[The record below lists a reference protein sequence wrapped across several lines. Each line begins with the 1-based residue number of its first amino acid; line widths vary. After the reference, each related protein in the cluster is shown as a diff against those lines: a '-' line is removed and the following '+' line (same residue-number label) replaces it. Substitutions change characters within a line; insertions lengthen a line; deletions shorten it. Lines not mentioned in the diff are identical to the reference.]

1 MQLEFLPPNTTSKIQ
16 PLDQGIIRAMKQH
29 YRKRLLSNLVA
40 KLESNSEKP
49 LTEFIKTTT
58 VLDALHFLKQAWQK
72 VTPVCIQNCFRKAGF
87 DLRSSIQPSL
97 ERNADDM
104 PFNWSSLGID
114 EEDFDHYVTIDD
126 DIDCYGDL
134 TDDQIVQEVQGVP
147 IADVDD
153 EEVEEEEVEVPSNA
167 DTLQAL
173 STIRHFLDSRG
184 LVHIMEGFY
193 PIEEKVCRFMAD
205 TSRHQ
210 TVLTDFFKFSKV

>member
-1 MQLEFLPPNTTSKIQ
+1 MRNQFRC
-16 PLDQGIIRAMKQH
+16 IIIDI
-29 YRKRLLSNLVA
+29 
-40 KLESNSEKP
+40 LESNSEKP

-87 DLRSSIQPSL
+87 DLRSPIQPSL
-97 ERNADDM
+97 ERNADDTQ
-104 PFNWSSLGID
+104 FNWSSLGID

-173 STIRHFLDSRG
+173 HEYHTPLSG
-184 LVHIMEGFY
+184 LKRSCTHPGRLLSHRREGLQVHGRYQSPSNCAYRLFQVFIG
-193 PIEEKVCRFMAD
+193 
-205 TSRHQ
+205 
-210 TVLTDFFKFSKV
+210 LTFCSLYCMIDI

>member
-29 YRKRLLSNLVA
+29 YRKRLLSNLVV

-114 EEDFDHYVTIDD
+114 EEDFDHYVTINTFHFVMH
-126 DIDCYGDL
+126 ISIIKGIKHGSTNLQTHRGISCNSCKFIE
-134 TDDQIVQEVQGVP
+134 QIVYCYLFCV
-147 IADVDD
+147 
-153 EEVEEEEVEVPSNA
+153 
-167 DTLQAL
+167 L
-173 STIRHFLDSRG
+173 
-184 LVHIMEGFY
+184 
-193 PIEEKVCRFMAD
+193 KV
-205 TSRHQ
+205 
-210 TVLTDFFKFSKV
+210 